1 MSDQGIHITGG
12 AGPFEAAAV
21 VAVVHHVLESERR
34 VAERRAAQNR
44 PSAWMASARPLR
56 PGEMPVQPMPDHRG
70 DPL

>member
-44 PSAWMASARPLR
+44 PSAWMASARPLQ
-56 PGEMPVQPMPDHRG
+56 PGEMPAHPMPDHRG